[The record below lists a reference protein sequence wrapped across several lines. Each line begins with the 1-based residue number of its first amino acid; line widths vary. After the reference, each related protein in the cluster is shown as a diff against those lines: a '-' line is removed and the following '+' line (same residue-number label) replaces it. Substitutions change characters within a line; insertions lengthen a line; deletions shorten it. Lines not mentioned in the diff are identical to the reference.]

1 MAETSLTSDHVE
13 VAGAFEAM
21 ELYFERGWTDGLPV
35 VPPTAEAVE
44 RFLDAAGLVP
54 ERVLGVEPTKSAVIT
69 AEKAAVNAVMAG
81 CRPEY
86 MPVIAAAVEAMSE
99 DRFSLHAIT
108 VSTMGAA
115 ILVIVGGPVSRELGV
130 NSGTSVF
137 GPGHRA
143 NATIGRAIRLIV
155 MNVLGTR
162 PGVLDKGTLGHA
174 GRYTWCIAEDEELS
188 PWQPLHADRGL
199 PADASAVTVFA
210 GLAAAQVGEGVASEP
225 EGILDAFKDSLF
237 AMGPQMQE
245 LLVVL
250 CPEHIE
256 HIRRA
261 GWSKQQIGEYLY
273 ETARRSAGEWAAA
286 GRPAAGA
293 DDDRPVSALASP
305 DAALTI
311 VAGGAGGAWSMA
323 IPSWSLGAR
332 SKAVTKPVSSV

>member
-1 MAETSLTSDHVE
+1 M
-13 VAGAFEAM
+13 
-21 ELYFERGWTDGLPV
+21 PV
-35 VPPTAEAVE
+35 V
-44 RFLDAAGLVP
+44 
-54 ERVLGVEPTKSAVIT
+54 
-69 AEKAAVNAVMAG
+69 
-81 CRPEY
+81 
-86 MPVIAAAVEAMSE
+86 AAAVEAMSE

-137 GPGHRA
+137 GPGHRV

-199 PADASAVTVFA
+199 TADASAVTVFA

-225 EGILDAFKDSLF
+225 EVILDAFKDSLF

-256 HIRRA
+256 HFRRA
-261 GWSKQQIGEYLY
+261 GWSKRQVGEYFY
-273 ETARRSAGEWAAA
+273 ETARRPAGEWAAA
-286 GRPAAGA
+286 GRPVAGA
-293 DDDRPVSALASP
+293 DGDRPVSALASP
-305 DAALTI
+305 DAVMTI

-323 IPSWSLGAR
+323 VPSWSLGAR